1 MKMNPETR
9 AIISR
14 WQKNGYTIVRL
25 GRQIFAVRGKNVVL
39 LYVGGDL
46 VVTVAEEKMAAII

>member
-9 AIISR
+9 VVIGR

-25 GRQIFAVRGKNVVL
+25 GRQIFAVKGKQVTL

-46 VVTVAEEKMAAII
+46 VVTVAEEKRAALA